1 MGDASTSIVSRR
13 DAAIAAATAF
23 GFGAIITAVALAGS
37 DIPLKCIDGGSAA
50 DWLAAIGTW
59 AAAGGALAVGYGAN
73 RFARESHDQRIAQ
86 ELGDRKAARVERAR
100 RIELIRLR
108 LKRAMSLP
116 IAFAGLESAEK
127 YEDLEASDIHSIFRV
142 LKRVIPGIFW
152 PPEELVLLSPVHQD
166 RLAVIETLL
175 VALDEIVDMGLS
187 GEESDNARL
196 VKSAIQTAVKA
207 SGDIAKKA
215 ERLRMELSEGSSE

>member
-1 MGDASTSIVSRR
+1 MNKQRVGHISRQDATIACGVCAVLG
-13 DAAIAAATAF
+13 AAL
-23 GFGAIITAVALAGS
+23 TAVVLIGS
-37 DIPLKCIDGGSAA
+37 DIPLKCYEGGNVA

-116 IAFAGLESAEK
+116 IAFAALESAEK

-187 GEESDNARL
+187 GEESDDARL
-196 VKSAIQTAVKA
+196 VKSALQTAVRA

-215 ERLRMELSEGSSE
+215 ERLRMELGEDSSE